1 MFTIIKNYV
10 VNYSNLDKISKYFI
24 NSIFIFARI
33 RGLKIRLRKKKIRYF
48 ILFIKY
54 TCMISKQ
61 KETLEICYLNPPPK
75 KKPHYVVCYKYF
87 TNNNVIWG
95 QNTVYVKTIS

>member
-33 RGLKIRLRKKKIRYF
+33 RGLKIRLRKKNP
-48 ILFIKY
+48 LFYIIY
-54 TCMISKQ
+54 
-61 KETLEICYLNPPPK
+61 
-75 KKPHYVVCYKYF
+75 
-87 TNNNVIWG
+87 
-95 QNTVYVKTIS
+95 